1 MNESSGGASGT
12 TSFSTS
18 GDILVQYDNEGGT
31 ELTNAV
37 SGLNDSELNRDF
49 SGTANLAYIN
59 DLDSSKTTYSG
70 IDKTDK
76 RWDSTTRGLTE
87 TGTAVVVTAA
97 VAATVLTAGAAG
109 GAAAGATG
117 GAAAATTASTA
128 ATIAATAKVAALSAA
143 AATASTSAVNASM
156 NADGDL
162 FKQVKTVAK
171 TTKDDTTSK
180 ESIKNI
186 AISAA
191 AAALTAG
198 LSQGLDTATNGA
210 VNAGKQAGSTLGQR
224 ATTALAES
232 AVSNTAS
239 IAAESAINGDSFG
252 DALKSQGGGI
262 LLGAVANLGAK
273 EIGKAA
279 KPSTTTNADGSI
291 TVEAAKISKPTQLAL
306 HAGLGCGVAAA
317 GGADCGSGAVSGVVG
332 ELVGEMAYSELRGNA
347 LDKNDGYLTQ
357 EQIER
362 NKDIAIE
369 LGGLAGGLSAIV
381 TGGVQGHNDSEIAE
395 NIYSGS
401 RIGKN
406 AAENNALYFA
416 GKYRF
421 PAPGPDFDIHGG
433 VQGNLAH
440 WGKSI
445 GTDGVGNSFDIN
457 PSIGAGFYINA
468 VPRGEDVTSEI
479 IFGLKNK
486 ASLNFLRTNN
496 NMSGLGITFGY
507 SKALL
512 NTNFNVSTTNTNE

>member
-1 MNESSGGASGT
+1 
-12 TSFSTS
+12 
-18 GDILVQYDNEGGT
+18 
-31 ELTNAV
+31 
-37 SGLNDSELNRDF
+37 
-49 SGTANLAYIN
+49 
-59 DLDSSKTTYSG
+59 
-70 IDKTDK
+70 
-76 RWDSTTRGLTE
+76 
-87 TGTAVVVTAA
+87 
-97 VAATVLTAGAAG
+97 
-109 GAAAGATG
+109 
-117 GAAAATTASTA
+117 
-128 ATIAATAKVAALSAA
+128 
-143 AATASTSAVNASM
+143 
-156 NADGDL
+156 
-162 FKQVKTVAK
+162 
-171 TTKDDTTSK
+171 
-180 ESIKNI
+180 
-186 AISAA
+186 
-191 AAALTAG
+191 
-198 LSQGLDTATNGA
+198 
-210 VNAGKQAGSTLGQR
+210 
-224 ATTALAES
+224 LAES

-279 KPSTTTNADGSI
+279 HSGAIDKS
-291 TVEAAKISKPTQLAL
+291 TQLTL

-332 ELVGEMAYSELRGNA
+332 EVVGEAAYQKGQGYSKEVSKELA
-347 LDKNDGYLTQ
+347 
-357 EQIER
+357 
-362 NKDIAIE
+362 
-369 LGGLAGGLSAIV
+369 GLAGGLSAIV
-381 TGGVQGHNDSEIAE
+381 SGGIQGHNNSEIAE